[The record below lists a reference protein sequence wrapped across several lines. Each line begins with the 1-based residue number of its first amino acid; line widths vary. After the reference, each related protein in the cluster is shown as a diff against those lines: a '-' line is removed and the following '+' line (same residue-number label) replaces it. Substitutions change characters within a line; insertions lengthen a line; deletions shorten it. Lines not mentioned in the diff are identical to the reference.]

1 MILYR
6 LQSVLVCIIIA
17 DLRDNVT
24 PILWLFTEDGPLS
37 PNFSY
42 VFANEK
48 LRWLSY
54 IICCLFNTFFI

>member
-48 LRWLSY
+48 LRWLS
-54 IICCLFNTFFI
+54 